1 MNKMKTTKNE
11 KKVYQASNLIPNCK
25 VRIENIKKTGFKL
38 IFLPHVRMEQKV
50 NYVNENNYKDNY
62 CYNYKS
68 LIAQSTHHHLRE
80 KA

>member
-1 MNKMKTTKNE
+1 MKTTKNQ
-11 KKVYQASNLIPNCK
+11 KKVYYASHLIPNCE
-25 VRIENIKKTGFKL
+25 VWIENIKKTGFKL

-50 NYVNENNYKDNY
+50 NYVDENDYEDNY
-62 CYNYKS
+62 CYSYNS